1 MKGLIVTDAL
11 DMKGVVDFSKKEYP
25 DVSAMNAGNDILLM
39 PNDLAKS
46 VKQIKKALTRKKI
59 SNERLEE
66 SVKKIL
72 MAKYKVGLHEF
83 KPIIKTKIVEEM
95 NEEVDYALL
104 DKIASEAI
112 TIVKNEN
119 QILPFRNVSDEKIGY
134 LKLGD
139 DNHDSFFNFLNKY
152 QSELKKL
159 KLMIILILKNYLI
172 MIK

>member
-1 MKGLIVTDAL
+1 
-11 DMKGVVDFSKKEYP
+11 
-25 DVSAMNAGNDILLM
+25 
-39 PNDLAKS
+39 
-46 VKQIKKALTRKKI
+46 
-59 SNERLEE
+59 
-66 SVKKIL
+66 

-83 KPIIKTKIVEEM
+83 KPIIKTNIVEEM

-139 DNHDSFFNFLNKY
+139 DDHDSFLNFLNKY
-152 QSELKKL
+152 HRIEEVQIDDNFNYEKLSNYDKIIIGFHKSDKSPFEKFRFEKKEVDLIENIKELTELVLVVFAKPYSVSDL
-159 KLMIILILKNYLI
+159 R
-172 MIK
+172 

>member
-1 MKGLIVTDAL
+1 
-11 DMKGVVDFSKKEYP
+11 
-25 DVSAMNAGNDILLM
+25 
-39 PNDLAKS
+39 
-46 VKQIKKALTRKKI
+46 
-59 SNERLEE
+59 
-66 SVKKIL
+66 
-72 MAKYKVGLHEF
+72 MAKYKVSLHEF

-139 DNHDSFFNFLNKY
+139 DNPIHFLI
-152 QSELKKL
+152 S
-159 KLMIILILKNYLI
+159 
-172 MIK
+172 